1 MTTQTDA
8 LRMADALENI
18 HDLKTTDQIRLT
30 MKAAAM
36 LREYAEGVDKFHGL
50 LRDIAK
56 LSNEY
61 GELCGHEALNVY
73 EDAVCGLVSSRLTR
87 IVGKY
92 DPTYSLTA
100 ALSGREEEK

>member
-1 MTTQTDA
+1 MTTQADV
-8 LRMADALENI
+8 LRMAEKLD
-18 HDLKTTDQIRLT
+18 RLSPA
-30 MKAAAM
+30 MPEANLGLAAAM

-56 LSNEY
+56 LPNEY

-73 EDAVCGLVSSRLTR
+73 EDAVYGLVSSRLTR

-92 DPTYSLTA
+92 DPTYELIA
-100 ALSGREEEK
+100 ALSGREEGE